1 MRTQRTFKLVSLG
14 LVAALLASLA
24 GACAPAASGP
34 TTRPDE
40 ISPLPTGEPGAEPTQ
55 AEPVIVTGPVEA
67 RDTALAYLAEIDPD
81 SALPAGLAW
90 TEESITPEGI
100 VGAEGRKYTAGE
112 WIVTVAYPVTSLEQ
126 VIYAVK
132 VTSQATGSEWEADV
146 DAYGDVIEFGSGE
159 GGSEMTPG
167 ASEGGQPEPSPVPSV
182 SAGTASLSE
191 LVKGNNAFALALY
204 EVLRAEEGNLF
215 FSPYSISAALAMTYA
230 GARGETEAQ
239 MAKTLRFALPQ
250 ADLHASFRAL
260 AAELAKRGEGAKASD
275 GKGFRLN
282 IVNAL
287 WGQEGYSF
295 LQSYLDLLSAYYGA
309 GMERVDYSPPDKAR
323 ALINDWVS
331 KQTEERIQDLIPEG
345 GVNELT
351 RLVLTNAIYF
361 NAAWATQFDVVDTA
375 ELPFTRRDG
384 SQVSVPMMSQ
394 TESFNYTTG
403 NGYLAVELPY
413 DGREMSMVIILPEQ
427 ARLDVYDRPLSAETL
442 EKLLAGLA
450 PQQVALTMPK
460 FEFDA
465 AFSLREALS
474 AMGMPVAFSADADL
488 TGMAAERELFIS
500 DVFHKAFVKVDEN
513 GTEAA
518 AATAVVVGL
527 TAFNPVEPIEVK
539 VDRPFIFLIRDVK
552 TGSILFLGRVVDP
565 SE

>member
-309 GMERVDYSPPDKAR
+309 GMERVDYSQPDKAR